1 MYVKLFYLFFIF
13 KAPQSMKSI
22 LSASWCLTVALGN
35 LLVVIVAESKFV
47 DNQVYEYILF
57 AGLLFVATIV
67 FIIISWFY
75 KYIEDTSEPSESL
88 ISSKHK
94 KFKKNQKETVDFFP
108 TKFSNGILNR
118 SKLLLNFFFQKR
130 IKIIIF
136 KLKVSML
143 LLLMM

>member
-1 MYVKLFYLFFIF
+1 
-13 KAPQSMKSI
+13 MKSI

-75 KYIEDTSEPSESL
+75 KYIEDTKSFT
-88 ISSKHK
+88 SSKHK
-94 KFKKNQKETVDFFP
+94 KFKKNQKEKVDLFP

-118 SKLLLNFFFQKR
+118 SKLLLNFFLLNQK
-130 IKIIIF
+130 IFIIF

>member
-57 AGLLFVATIV
+57 AGLLLIATIV
-67 FIIISWFY
+67 FIIISYFY
-75 KYIEDTSEPSESL
+75 KYVEDIEIKDLEIFTISKDEKNDVLQPKPSIEF
-88 ISSKHK
+88 SKCNS
-94 KFKKNQKETVDFFP
+94 KF
-108 TKFSNGILNR
+108 
-118 SKLLLNFFFQKR
+118 
-130 IKIIIF
+130 II
-136 KLKVSML
+136 
-143 LLLMM
+143 

>member
-1 MYVKLFYLFFIF
+1 
-13 KAPQSMKSI
+13 MKSI

-75 KYIEDTSEPSESL
+75 KYIEDTSEPSKSL
-88 ISSKHK
+88 TSSKHK
-94 KFKKNQKETVDFFP
+94 KFKKNQKETVDLFP

-118 SKLLLNFFFQKR
+118 SKILLIFFFLKR
-130 IKIIIF
+130 KN
-136 KLKVSML
+136 L
-143 LLLMM
+143 LSLN